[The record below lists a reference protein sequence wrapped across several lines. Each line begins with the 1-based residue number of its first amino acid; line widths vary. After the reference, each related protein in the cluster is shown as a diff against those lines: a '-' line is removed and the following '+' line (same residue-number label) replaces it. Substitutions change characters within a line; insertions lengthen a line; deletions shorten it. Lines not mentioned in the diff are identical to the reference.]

1 MKWLASLGISLAV
14 ICSVGMLKIEPAQSQ
29 RAAPTDVR
37 IVATFID
44 SVAAS
49 AAVKVAYERGYFK
62 DAGLNLTFASAIGG
76 GDTLRPVTTGD
87 ADIAIGSPA
96 ASTLA
101 MLKNP
106 GLKITAIWVP
116 YNALDWIGLKPIE
129 KLDGARIG
137 GAVGGSTVNLLLS
150 GIEEQ
155 LKVKFVIEKAGTGSQ
170 ADDWDAV
177 KAGHLQASW
186 SMEPFTT
193 LKRQT
198 EHAVVVIDG
207 SKSIPAFP
215 LDFVVVDSKF
225 AAAHAQAMKGFFQAI
240 GRIFAEFSEPAKQA
254 ALAKDLA
261 SVMVF
266 SEPVIHQYLTSYG
279 KERLSQAY
287 TLKMNPDVFK
297 NVGHLL
303 QQAKMINAPV
313 DWPKYVDQ
321 SYLPEGDRVSTLP

>member
-1 MKWLASLGISLAV
+1 MKWLSNISISLAA
-14 ICSVGMLKIEPAQSQ
+14 ICGVGVCGLGTAHSQ
-29 RAAPTDVR
+29 NAASIDVR

-44 SVAAS
+44 SVPAS
-49 AAVKVAYERGYFK
+49 AAVKVAFERGYFK

-101 MLKNP
+101 VLKNP
-106 GLKITAIWVP
+106 GIKIMAIWVP
-116 YNALDWIGLKPIE
+116 YNALDWIGLKPLD
-129 KLDGARIG
+129 KLDGARVG

-150 GIEEQ
+150 GLEEQ
-155 LKVKFVIEKAGTGSQ
+155 LHVKFVIEKAGTGSQ
-170 ADDWDAV
+170 ADNWDAV
-177 KAGHLQASW
+177 RAGHLQASW

-198 EHAVVVIDG
+198 EGAVVVIDA

-225 AAAHAQAMKGFFQAI
+225 AAAHAQAMKGFFHAVE
-240 GRIFAEFSEPAKQA
+240 RIFNEFYDPTKQA

-266 SEPVIHQYLTSYG
+266 PEPVIHQYLTSYG
-279 KERLSQAY
+279 NERLSKAY
-287 TLKMNPDVFK
+287 TLKMNADVFK
-297 NVGHLL
+297 NVSHLL
-303 QQAKMINAPV
+303 QEAKMISAPV
-313 DWPKYVDQ
+313 EWPKYVDQ
-321 SYLPEGDRVSTLP
+321 SYLPEGDRLAELP